1 MTAGTPDATTTDAR
15 LEAHVRHL
23 VDAAPP
29 LTPRQKDH
37 LTALL
42 TAHSVDS
49 RVRCHRSEA
58 AA

>member
-1 MTAGTPDATTTDAR
+1 MTADTPDATTTDAR
-15 LEAHVRHL
+15 IDAHVRRL

-37 LTALL
+37 LEALL
-42 TAHSVDS
+42 TAHSIDS
-49 RVRCHRSEA
+49 QRRCHRSEA